1 MSRINPNDVQRALK
15 GASYPA
21 DREELAERAR
31 SNGAD
36 ETLVDQI
43 SELDV
48 DSFDGPDEVSQ
59 ALFRQ
64 S

>member
-1 MSRINPNDVQRALK
+1 MSRINATDVQKALK

-21 DREELAERAR
+21 DREELAETAR

-36 ETLVDQI
+36 ESLVHQI
-43 SELDV
+43 SDLDR

-59 ALFRQ
+59 ALFRR
-64 S
+64 